1 MSETKRV
8 FFSVGIPPAIREK
21 IALDLLQE
29 LPQGV
34 KPVKKENLHF
44 TLAFVG
50 DWPAEKIPE
59 LVEAGKKV
67 SVKAF
72 DIEVSGVGQFNS
84 RVLWIGIVR
93 GLEEMEAIARQIGK
107 ALGLPEQKF
116 SAHLTIARNKSLD
129 AGEFAGLAERLG
141 RKKFSEKFR
150 AEGFELMESEL
161 LPGGPEYKTLHSF
174 SFA

>member
-8 FFSVGIPPAIREK
+8 FFAVGIPPEIREK
-21 IALDLLQE
+21 IARDLLQG

-44 TLAFVG
+44 TLVFVG
-50 DWPAEKIPE
+50 GWPSERTPE

-67 SVKAF
+67 SGKAF
-72 DIEVSGVGQFNS
+72 GAEISGIGQFHS
-84 RVLWIGIVR
+84 RVLWIGIAK
-93 GLEEMEAIARQIGK
+93 GAEEMEVIAGQIGK

-116 SAHLTIARNKSLD
+116 SAHLTIARNKSL
-129 AGEFAGLAERLG
+129 GQKEFAGIAESLG
-141 RKKFSEKFR
+141 VKKFSEKFR
-150 AEGFELMESEL
+150 VQGFELMESEL
-161 LPGGPEYKTLHSF
+161 LPDGPEYKALHSF